1 VRRPPFTPLAALA
14 LSLLL
19 PPAAPAASRSGAA
32 QVLDKAGVLATVRAR
47 RDSLDVPHIFG
58 STDRDVLY
66 ALGRAHARDRFF
78 QMDVLRHTFSGTLA
92 ELVGK
97 AGLGSD
103 VQLRTLGLRRA
114 AEASYPVLSRDTQ
127 VWLTAYARGV
137 NSYILDPA
145 NPLPP
150 EYAALELTRASIH
163 PWTSVDSLTIG
174 KGLAFEL
181 SFDLS
186 DIDLTT
192 ALAAFQA
199 AGTAG
204 EFDGTTLFFKDVFR
218 AAPFDPTHSL
228 PASQPPTGSGGPVT
242 GDKRGDKRAIQTAA
256 KSLLLSPR
264 TAALAARYREQAA
277 QVPLLRDA
285 LERRQSG
292 RGSNWWVAS
301 GSLTDSGRPILANDP
316 HLSLSNPSIFYEAQ
330 LRVAGDG
337 RPAMNA
343 FGVTFPG
350 IPGIVLGCNVR
361 ICWGATT
368 NEMDVTDVYQE
379 KLVLDPKSG
388 LPVATTFEGK
398 PEPLT
403 IIPQTYLVNQPG
415 NGTPDDLVN
424 SGIGPLQGGVTLVV
438 PRRNHGPIVA
448 VDLSDPA
455 NPIGLSVQYTGWGPT
470 RELDAFR
477 TFDRAGS
484 LDEFKQGLQ
493 YFDFGSQNFA
503 YADVDGNIAYFTSG
517 ELPLREDL
525 QTLEAPDGGIP
536 PFLIRDGTHTL
547 RHEWLP
553 AGSTTEPGQALPYQI
568 LPFAEMPQ
576 TVNPQQ
582 GFIVNANND
591 PVGTSTDNDPLDQFR
606 HGGGVFYLGIGYD
619 RGYRIGQ
626 IQRQL
631 EATLRAKGS
640 FSMQDFE
647 RIQANNQLLDAQAL
661 VPYLVAAFNNAQAA
675 GAPASLAALAAD
687 PKVAEAINRLK
698 AWDFSTPTG
707 IPEGFDPGDNPAALP
722 APSSQEIANS
732 VAATIYSVWRGQAVR
747 QIIDKTLQ
755 GLGLGSFL
763 PPGDVALADLRYL
776 LDAFPTE
783 DGPGSSGVNFF
794 GSDTPTP
801 EAARDTALL
810 TSLQSALNLLAGD
823 PFAAAFNHSTNQ
835 SDYRWGKLHRIVFR
849 HPLGGPFDIPPGG
862 GFTDLSPDLPGIA
875 RSGGFGTVDAAAH
888 DVRAADANSF
898 MFGSGPARRFVG
910 ALLTSGPVAEEVIPG
925 GDDGRV
931 PNQLPLWLTNHYHPW
946 IYRPA
951 DVISNTTTGEVLT
964 P

>member
-1 VRRPPFTPLAALA
+1 MSA
-14 LSLLL
+14 
-19 PPAAPAASRSGAA
+19 AAPPSG
-32 QVLDKAGVLATVRAR
+32 VVSSLDKAGVLATVRAR

-78 QMDVLRHTFSGTLA
+78 QMDVLRHTFSGTLG

-97 AGLGSD
+97 AGLASD

-114 AEASYPVLSRDTQ
+114 AEASLPAQSQETR
-127 VWLTAYARGV
+127 VWLEAYARGV
-137 NSYILDPA
+137 NSYVLDAA

-163 PWTSVDSLTIG
+163 PWTSVDSLVIA
-174 KGLAFEL
+174 KGLAFGL

-186 DIDLTT
+186 DIDLTA

-199 AGTAG
+199 VGSPTT
-204 EFDGTTLFFKDVFR
+204 FDGTILFFKDVYR

-228 PASQPPTGSGGPVT
+228 PASQPPPGAGGGPVT
-242 GDKRGDKRAIQTAA
+242 GDKRGTQRAIQPAA
-256 KSLLLSPR
+256 RSLLLSPR
-264 TAALAARYREQAA
+264 TAALAARYREKAA
-277 QVPLLRDA
+277 EVPLLREA

-301 GSLTDSGRPILANDP
+301 GKVTDSGRPILANDP

-330 LRVAGDG
+330 LRVAGNG
-337 RPAMNA
+337 RPAMNS

-350 IPGIVLGCNVR
+350 IPGIVLGCNTR

-379 KLVLDPKSG
+379 RLVLDPGSG

-424 SGIGPLQGGVTLVV
+424 AGIGPLDGGVTLVV

-448 VDLSDPA
+448 VDLSDPK

-477 TFDRAGS
+477 IWNRAGN

-493 YFDFGSQNFA
+493 YFDFGSQSFA

-517 ELPLREDL
+517 WLPLREDL
-525 QTLEAPDGGIP
+525 QTLAAPDGGIP

-547 RHEWLP
+547 RHEWLTLTP
-553 AGSTTEPGQALPYQI
+553 PPQVESSFPYQI

-576 TVNPQQ
+576 TVNPLQ
-582 GFIVNANND
+582 GYIYNANND

-606 HGGGVFYLGIGYD
+606 HDGGVFYLGIGYD
-619 RGYRIGQ
+619 RGYRAGQ
-626 IQRQL
+626 IRQQL
-631 EATLRAKGS
+631 EATLKKNGT
-640 FSMQDFE
+640 FTMQDFE

-661 VPYLVAAFNNAQAA
+661 VPYLAAAFNNARAA
-675 GAPASLAALAAD
+675 GAPAPLAALAAD
-687 PKVAEAINRLK
+687 PRVAEAINRLK

-722 APSSQEIANS
+722 APSAQEIANS
-732 VAATIYSVWRGQAVR
+732 VAATIYSVWRGQAITR
-747 QIIDKTLQ
+747 IIDNTLKT
-755 GLGLGSFL
+755 LGLGSYL

-776 LDAFPTE
+776 LDAFPTN
-783 DGPGSSGVNFF
+783 DGPGSSGVDFF
-794 GSDTPTP
+794 AFTNAPTP
-801 EAARDTALL
+801 ETERDTALL
-810 TSLQSALNLLAGD
+810 QSLQSALNLLAGD
-823 PFAAAFNHSTNQ
+823 AFAAAFNHSTSQN
-835 SDYRWGKLHRIVFR
+835 DYRWGKLHRVVFE

-862 GFTDLSPDLPGIA
+862 GFTDLAPDLPGIA
-875 RSGGFGTVDAAAH
+875 RSGGFGTIDAAAH

-898 MFGSGPARRFVG
+898 LFGSGPARRFVG
-910 ALLTSGPVAEEVIPG
+910 TLQTTGPVAEEVIPG

-951 DVISNTTTGEVLT
+951 EVIQGTTTGEVLQ